1 MKSRRSLLCKTL
13 RLCPVLPGLLLV
25 ILLLGGHDPAMAQLV
40 RVNNTTLKLPSTPP
54 PLAGYTTVNALGGLT
69 FSSPI
74 YTTTIPGDSTRL
86 FVVERGGTVQMVT
99 NLGGTPVKTLFLSL
113 AAVAG
118 VSGFTMEKENGL
130 LGLAFHPDHLSNG
143 EFFIFYSFLSGG
155 IRQRVA
161 RMKVRA
167 DNPFLADT
175 ASLQPLITQL
185 DQAGNHNGGTLAFG
199 PDGCLYVSLGDEGS
213 ANDVYDNAR
222 RINKDFFGA
231 ILRLDV
237 DQRPGS
243 LAPNPHPSVHPGT
256 YAIPPDNPFV
266 GATSWHGQAVTPS
279 TVRTEIWATGLRNPF
294 RFSFDAPTGRLF
306 CGDVGQD
313 RFEEVD
319 IIVAGGDYGWSW
331 REGRSAFTSGPAPK
345 TPPVTGFTPVE
356 PIFDYARTGT
366 VYGRSVTGGVVYRG
380 RQMPELVGDYVF
392 ADFASGQV
400 VALRQ
405 NGGVWEPRV
414 LAVDAGIVGFGHHP
428 VTGEVI
434 FCDLTGGQVKKL
446 NYLPDGVTA
455 PATLSATGAFSNIV
469 TLAPAAGVV
478 PYEVN
483 APFWSDH
490 AFKSRW
496 FALRTATT
504 MFGFQTEGKWTL
516 PTGAVW
522 IKHFEVE
529 AIPGN
534 PATRRRI
541 ETRFLVKTASD
552 VYGLTYRWREDQSNA
567 DLVPPGGLD
576 DPIPGSSPARVWRF
590 PARGE
595 CQTCHTP
602 QGGHALSFNT
612 AQLNRTSPV
621 PGHGNQLHALAKAG
635 YLSVKTL
642 PPPGALPALA
652 ALDDTRH
659 SIDFRARSYLSA
671 NCSPCHQLGTGLP
684 SSFDARHDVPLNLTG
699 LVDAVPTNPG
709 TDPANRLIAPGDTA
723 HSVLL
728 HRVMGT
734 GGFFRMPPLGSNVID
749 NEGVAL
755 LTSWIQGG
763 LTGSLSITSQP
774 ADLDI
779 NETGTAV
786 FNVAASGAGTL
797 RYQWRKDRVDLPGE
811 TGDTLTLASV
821 RPEDV
826 AGYDVVV
833 QDDNGSLV
841 SRGALL
847 RIVVRA
853 PTVTNDPPP
862 DTSAVCA
869 PFHWQL
875 TSDEPS
881 AVFTVQG
888 LPLGLRYDAASRA
901 IVGVLNQ
908 VGPHTVT
915 ITARTVAGVGLPRS
929 YTFSMIPLP
938 LGGGRGASYAGLVER
953 SPTLNQNLGGRLLLT
968 ISSTGATTG
977 TLALGALSIV
987 VKGQLSVST
996 AGAVTLSTSLA
1007 RAGKT
1012 PLALNLNL
1020 DPATGAMTGTV
1031 ADGPS
1036 STAIEGRAFLDAT
1049 SLSEEAKT
1057 ALVTRALQTHLL
1069 IPPEA
1074 SGDLSKPQGT
1084 GYLRWAGTRTL
1095 TFNAAGR
1102 LADGTAATLSLSA
1115 LDPHLTACLK
1125 LYGGKGILLG
1135 RLAGSPVNA
1144 VTLPAGNA
1152 VSGSLRWV
1160 KLGAIN
1166 TTDRLYVP
1174 AGFDLE
1180 LACAT
1185 ILDATF
1191 TPARNRL
1198 GAPDAADNA
1207 RLVFR
1212 HAGLADSGA
1221 GTEVDQLLR
1230 LDAAGR
1236 VYLGGSAQP
1245 VGLTLTHVQ
1254 RTGEFSGTFRLPGGA
1269 ALRMGA
1275 FRGLITP
1282 DPANPAV
1289 GIGRGYFTL
1298 PATSST
1304 TSPIQSGSVEFLT
1317 APPP

>member
-1 MKSRRSLLCKTL
+1 MKTRRILPCLLL
-13 RLCPVLPGLLLV
+13 RLCLGLPGVLLLF
-25 ILLLGGHDPAMAQLV
+25 GGHDPARAQLV
-40 RVNNTTLKLPSTPP
+40 RVNNTTLRLPSTPP
-54 PLAGYTTVNALGGLT
+54 PLAGYTTVNALGSLT
-69 FSSPI
+69 FSSPVC
-74 YTTTIPGDSTRL
+74 TTTIPGDNTRL

-99 NLGGTPVKTLFLSL
+99 GLGGTPVKTPFLNL
-113 AAVAG
+113 ASVAG

-130 LGLAFHPDHLSNG
+130 LGLAFHPDHLNNG

-155 IRQRVA
+155 LRQRVA
-161 RMKVRA
+161 RMKVRT
-167 DNPFLADT
+167 DNPYLADT

-185 DQAGNHNGGTLAFG
+185 DQAGNHNGGTVAFG
-199 PDGCLYVSLGDEGS
+199 PDGYLYVSLGDEGS

-222 RINKDFFGA
+222 HINKDFFGA

-237 DQRPGS
+237 DRRPGS
-243 LAPNPHPSVHPGT
+243 LPPSPHASVHPGA

-266 GATSWHGQAVTPS
+266 GATSWHGQAVNTS
-279 TVRTEIWATGLRNPF
+279 AVRTEIWATGLRNPF

-319 IIVAGGDYGWSW
+319 IIVAGADYGWSW
-331 REGRSAFTSGPAPK
+331 REGRSAFTSGPVPK

-392 ADFASGQV
+392 ADFASGQI

-405 NGGVWEPRV
+405 NGATWDPRV

-428 VTGEVI
+428 VSGEVI

-446 NYLPDGVTA
+446 SYLPDGVTA
-455 PATLSATGAFSNIV
+455 PATLAATGAFSNV
-469 TLAPAAGVV
+469 ATLTPAAGVV

-496 FALRTATT
+496 FALRTATM
-504 MFGFQTEGKWTL
+504 MFGFQAEGKWTL

-529 AIPGN
+529 SIPGN

-602 QGGHALSFNT
+602 QGGFALGFNT

-621 PGHGNQLHALAKAG
+621 PGHGNQLHSLAKAG
-635 YLSVKTL
+635 YLTVKTL

-699 LVDAVPTNPG
+699 LVDALPTNPG
-709 TDPANRLIAPGDTA
+709 TDPANRLIAPGDTD

-734 GGFFRMPPLGSNVID
+734 GGFFRMPPIGSNVID
-749 NEGVAL
+749 SGGAAL

-763 LTGSLSITSQP
+763 LTSSLSITTQP

-786 FNVAASGAGTL
+786 FNVAATGSGTL
-797 RYQWRKDRVDLPGE
+797 RYQWRKDRADIPGE
-811 TGDTLTLASV
+811 TGDTLTIANV
-821 RPEDV
+821 RPEDA

-833 QDDNGSLV
+833 QDANGSLV

-853 PTVTNDPPP
+853 PTVTNGPPP
-862 DTSAVCA
+862 EISAVCA

-888 LPLGLRYDAASRA
+888 LPLGLRYDSASRA

-908 VGPHTVT
+908 AGPHTLT
-915 ITARTVAGVGLPRS
+915 ISARTVAGVGLPRS
-929 YTFSMIPLP
+929 YTFSLIPLP
-938 LGGGRGASYAGLVER
+938 LGGGRGASYGGLVER
-953 SPTLNQNLGGRLLLT
+953 SAVLNQNLGGRLLLT
-968 ISSTGATTG
+968 ISSTGMATG
-977 TLALGALSIV
+977 TLALGPLSIV
-987 VKGQLSVST
+987 VKGQVSVST
-996 AGAVTLSTSLA
+996 LGAVTLSTSLA
-1007 RAGKT
+1007 RVGKT
-1012 PLALNLNL
+1012 PLALSLNL
-1020 DPATGAMTGTV
+1020 DPATGSMTGTV

-1036 STAIEGRAFLDAT
+1036 SAAIDGRAFIDAA
-1049 SLSEEAKT
+1049 SLSEEVKA

-1074 SGDLSKPQGT
+1074 SGDLSKPQGA
-1084 GYLRWAGTRTL
+1084 GYLRWSGTRTL

-1102 LADGTAATLSLSA
+1102 MADGSTATLSLSA
-1115 LDPHLTACLK
+1115 LDPHLTAYLK

-1135 RLAGSPVNA
+1135 RLAGPPVNA
-1144 VTLPAGNA
+1144 LTLPAGTPAAGN
-1152 VSGSLRWV
+1152 LRWI
-1160 KLGAIN
+1160 KQAAIN

-1174 AGFDLE
+1174 AGFDMTLTS
-1180 LACAT
+1180 AT
-1185 ILDATF
+1185 ILDNTF
-1191 TPARNRL
+1191 APARNRL
-1198 GAPDAADNA
+1198 GVLDAADNA
-1207 RLVFR
+1207 RLLFL
-1212 HAGLADSGA
+1212 HAGLVDSGA
-1221 GTEVDQLLR
+1221 GTEVDQVLR

-1236 VYLGGSAQP
+1236 AYLGTTAPP
-1245 VGLTLTHVQ
+1245 VGLTLTHIQ

-1269 ALRMGA
+1269 ALRTGT
-1275 FRGLITP
+1275 FRGLIMP
-1282 DPANPAV
+1282 DPSNPAV

-1304 TSPIQSGSVEFLT
+1304 TSPILSGSVEFLMG
-1317 APPP
+1317 PVP